1 MATLAALRV
10 EDTDGRKVYET
21 NGALMPHFTGLSAEL
36 EALLERQPDG
46 TLPRSLCNV
55 LRLSRPAVIMD
66 EAHNARTPLSFD
78 TLARFNP
85 SCILEFTATPQLDHD
100 PEHGDFASNVLHHVS
115 AAELKAEEMVKLPI
129 KLETKS
135 DWKQAIASARQL
147 QSDLEQAALAEERET
162 GEYIRP
168 IVLLQAQ
175 SKSATRQNVTVEVV
189 KQCLLDDCRVPDEQI
204 AVATGETRQIDDVD
218 LFARDCPIRFIIT
231 VAALEEG
238 WDCSFAYVFC
248 SVADV
253 HAARSVEQLL
263 GRVLRM
269 PCAKRKRR
277 PELNCAYAVVAS
289 NRFLETANSL
299 RDKLV
304 DNGFERIE
312 AEWLL
317 RPTESQGT
325 FFGAGTLLPEAVVVV
340 PEPPDLSR
348 LDAPFRE
355 RTAFDPAT
363 STLAVT
369 GVVSPRQRDALAE
382 CFTTTAGRQAAD
394 AIYRLSNGLPPMG
407 ASRGAERNNPSA
419 AACHAR

>member
-1 MATLAALRV
+1 
-10 EDTDGRKVYET
+10 
-21 NGALMPHFTGLSAEL
+21 
-36 EALLERQPDG
+36 
-46 TLPRSLCNV
+46 
-55 LRLSRPAVIMD
+55 MD

-204 AVATGETRQIDDVD
+204 AVATGETRQIDNVD

-231 VAALEEG
+231 VAALKEG

-269 PCAKRKRR
+269 P
-277 PELNCAYAVVAS
+277 
-289 NRFLETANSL
+289 
-299 RDKLV
+299 
-304 DNGFERIE
+304 
-312 AEWLL
+312 
-317 RPTESQGT
+317 
-325 FFGAGTLLPEAVVVV
+325 
-340 PEPPDLSR
+340 
-348 LDAPFRE
+348 
-355 RTAFDPAT
+355 RT
-363 STLAVT
+363 S
-369 GVVSPRQRDALAE
+369 VS
-382 CFTTTAGRQAAD
+382 G
-394 AIYRLSNGLPPMG
+394 G
-407 ASRGAERNNPSA
+407 PS
-419 AACHAR
+419 